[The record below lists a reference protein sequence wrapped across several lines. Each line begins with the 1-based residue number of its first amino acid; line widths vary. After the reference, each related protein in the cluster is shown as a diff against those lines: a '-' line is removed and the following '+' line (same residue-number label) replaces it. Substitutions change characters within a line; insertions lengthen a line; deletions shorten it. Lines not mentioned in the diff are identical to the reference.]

1 MRCVS
6 TSRQRT
12 RSYARGRS
20 AIIRLLDFLRMTSDN
35 PSSPIVDHSP
45 FQKSA
50 FPGHAVIAGLLAAF
64 VGYASSFAVVVHGL
78 KAVGASET
86 EAASGLMALSIAMG
100 LGGIILSLKTRM
112 PVSVAWSTPG
122 AALLATTGALP
133 GGFSTAV
140 GAFLLSS
147 ILLVIA
153 GLWKPLG
160 RAVNAIPPALANA
173 MLAGIL
179 LHLCVA
185 PVTAVAQMPLAGLSI
200 IFVWAVVARF
210 KRVLAV
216 PAAVLVLILSLYFTG
231 SAPSLT
237 WASLISS
244 PVLIEP
250 HFSLPAMVS
259 ITLPLFIVTMASQ
272 NIPGIA
278 VLSAHH
284 YRPEPGPLFTVT
296 GLMSVLAT
304 PFGGHAVN
312 LAAITAAICAG
323 PDCHPDP
330 KKRYVAGVTAGMFY
344 IIFGLLAGG
353 ATALIAV
360 SPPVLIEAVAGL
372 ALIGAFGGALMAA
385 VQDVHEREA
394 AVATFLVAAS
404 GLTLFGIGGAFWG
417 LVAGGFLRL
426 LRRFGTAA

>member
-1 MRCVS
+1 MP
-6 TSRQRT
+6 
-12 RSYARGRS
+12 YA
-20 AIIRLLDFLRMTSDN
+20 AE
-35 PSSPIVDHSP
+35 P
-45 FQKSA
+45 FP
-50 FPGHAVIAGLLAAF
+50 FHAVMAGLLAAF
-64 VGYASSFAVVVHGL
+64 VGCASSFAVVVHGL
-78 KAVGASET
+78 KAVGASDV
-86 EAASGLMALSIAMG
+86 EATSGLMALSIAMG

-122 AALLATTGALP
+122 AALLATTGAVA

-140 GAFLLSS
+140 GAFLVSS

-160 RAVNAIPPALANA
+160 RAVRAIPSALANA

-179 LHLCVA
+179 LHLCIA
-185 PVTAVAQMPLAGLSI
+185 PVTAVAQMPLAGLAI
-200 IFVWAVVARF
+200 VAVWALVARI

-216 PAAVLVLILSLYFTG
+216 PAAVLVLIGILFFSGTAPIFELSALL
-231 SAPSLT
+231 PMP
-237 WASLISS
+237 I
-244 PVLIEP
+244 LIEP
-250 HFSLPAMVS
+250 QFSLSAIIS
-259 ITLPLFIVTMASQ
+259 IAIQLFIVTMASQ

-278 VLSAHH
+278 VLAVHN

-296 GLMSVLAT
+296 GILSLLSA

-330 KKRYVAGVTAGMFY
+330 AKRYVAGVTAGIVY
-344 IIFGLLAGG
+344 VLFGFLAGG
-353 ATALIAV
+353 ATALISV
-360 SPPVLIEAVAGL
+360 SPPVLIEAIAGL
-372 ALIGAFGGALMAA
+372 ALIGAFGAAIMAA
-385 VQDVHEREA
+385 VEDSHEREA

-417 LVAGGFLRL
+417 LIAGGLLRA
-426 LRRFGTAA
+426 LRRFGTAT

>member
-1 MRCVS
+1 MS
-6 TSRQRT
+6 S
-12 RSYARGRS
+12 SHMPYA
-20 AIIRLLDFLRMTSDN
+20 AE
-35 PSSPIVDHSP
+35 P
-45 FQKSA
+45 FP
-50 FPGHAVIAGLLAAF
+50 FHAVMAGLLAAF
-64 VGYASSFAVVVHGL
+64 VGCASSFAVVVHGL
-78 KAVGASET
+78 KAVGASDV
-86 EAASGLMALSIAMG
+86 EATSGLMALSIAMG

-122 AALLATTGALP
+122 AALLATTGAVP

-140 GAFLLSS
+140 GAFLVSS

-160 RAVNAIPPALANA
+160 RAVRAIPSALANA

-179 LHLCVA
+179 LHLCIA
-185 PVTAVAQMPLAGLSI
+185 PVTAVAQMPLAGLAI
-200 IFVWAVVARF
+200 VAVWALVARI

-216 PAAVLVLILSLYFTG
+216 PAAVIVLIGILFFSGTAPIFELSALL
-231 SAPSLT
+231 PMP
-237 WASLISS
+237 I
-244 PVLIEP
+244 LIEP
-250 HFSLPAMVS
+250 QFSLSAIIS
-259 ITLPLFIVTMASQ
+259 IAIPLFIVTMASQ

-278 VLSAHH
+278 VLAVHN

-296 GLMSVLAT
+296 GILSLLSA

-330 KKRYVAGVTAGMFY
+330 AKRYVAGVTAGIVY
-344 IIFGLLAGG
+344 VLFGFLAGG
-353 ATALIAV
+353 ATALISV
-360 SPPVLIEAVAGL
+360 SPPVLIEAIAGL
-372 ALIGAFGGALMAA
+372 ALIGAFGAAIMAA
-385 VQDVHEREA
+385 VEDSHEREA

-417 LVAGGFLRL
+417 LIAGGLLRA
-426 LRRFGTAA
+426 LRRFGTAT

>member
-1 MRCVS
+1 MS
-6 TSRQRT
+6 
-12 RSYARGRS
+12 
-20 AIIRLLDFLRMTSDN
+20 LRMTADKSLPLAHDDHTRHE
-35 PSSPIVDHSP
+35 SSFP
-45 FQKSA
+45 F
-50 FPGHAVIAGLLAAF
+50 HAVIAGALAAF
-64 VGYASSFAVVVHGL
+64 VGFASSFAVVVHGL
-78 KAVGASET
+78 KAVGASEA
-86 EAASGLMALSIAMG
+86 EAASGLMALSMAMG

-122 AALLATTGALP
+122 AALLATTGVVP

-147 ILLVIA
+147 LLLVIA

-185 PVTAVAQMPLAGLSI
+185 PVTAVAQMPMAALSI
-200 IFVWAVVARF
+200 IVVWAVVARF
-210 KRVLAV
+210 KRVFAV
-216 PAAVLVLILSLYFTG
+216 PAAVIILIVSLYLTG
-231 SAPSLT
+231 SAPSLSL
-237 WASLISS
+237 ASLIPQ

-250 HFSLPAMVS
+250 HFSLPAMIS
-259 ITLPLFIVTMASQ
+259 IALPLFIVTMASQ
-272 NIPGIA
+272 NIPGMA
-278 VLSAHH
+278 VLAAHNF
-284 YRPEPGPLFTVT
+284 RPEPGPLFTVT
-296 GLMSVLAT
+296 GAMSVLAT

-330 KKRYVAGVTAGMFY
+330 QKRYVAGVTAGVIY
-344 IIFGLLAGG
+344 IVFGLLAGG

-372 ALIGAFGGALMAA
+372 ALIGAFGAALMAA
-385 VQDVHEREA
+385 VQDASEREA
-394 AVATFLVAAS
+394 AVVTFLVAAS